1 MQNKKGL
8 VGPVEET
15 ISSEAPF
22 GNVIYRSSAENG
34 YIQTVMIPVSPN
46 RRYRHRGWIR
56 RISNDQTPSGQYY
69 IGYRFYNVNKTQI
82 QSGSRANHWFNVE

>member
-34 YIQTVMIPVSPN
+34 YI
-46 RRYRHRGWIR
+46 
-56 RISNDQTPSGQYY
+56 
-69 IGYRFYNVNKTQI
+69 
-82 QSGSRANHWFNVE
+82 